1 MEAELRQ
8 DTVSWDCLVHSF
20 MHTFYTNDVYPALDA
35 AIRIIHTKV
44 FDDQEVL
51 EHRPDWPT
59 QEAHA
64 VECYNFTI
72 DEDDDPRNI
81 AIPESEGCCDI
92 HGPAVEAPEVTQP
105 LKTRTVNIGS
115 KTQPKLATIDDYW
128 DEEMVSKVTQLLH
141 EY

>member
-1 MEAELRQ
+1 MHTLGPLAKNWYAEAELRQ

-20 MHTFYTNDVYPALDA
+20 INTFSTNDVCPALDA

-51 EHRPDWPT
+51 EHQPDWPT

-64 VECYNFTI
+64 VEFYNFAI

-81 AIPESEGCCDI
+81 AIPESEGFCDV
-92 HGPAVEAPEVTQP
+92 HGPAVKAR
-105 LKTRTVNIGS
+105 K
-115 KTQPKLATIDDYW
+115 
-128 DEEMVSKVTQLLH
+128 
-141 EY
+141 